1 MTTLTNWQV
10 TFVADYAVIT
20 TNVTAT
26 RDDEAIE
33 QAEQQLMYQHGLD
46 VSMFYGEAEEVAA

>member
-1 MTTLTNWQV
+1 MATFTNWKV

-26 RDDEAIE
+26 REDEALE
-33 QAEQQLMYQHGLD
+33 QAERQLMYQHGLD
-46 VSMFYGEAEEVAA
+46 VRRFSAEAEEVDA